1 MVFGMIRD
9 IFDMSFKSLTRQQ
22 VRSLLTLAGVVIG
35 IAAIVCLLS
44 IGEGLTNSVNEQF
57 EQLGTNIVYMLGM
70 NPMNIISTVVDFS
83 DADISWV
90 EGVSGVDYVIP
101 IYSGVG
107 TMQANGMKKNVT
119 IMSMDLDKAGLFE
132 EYGYFD
138 VEEGRELAETDTQG
152 ILVTKELAEKGFD
165 KPLTSKKLVT
175 INNLPYKVVGIQK
188 PLKAVVG
195 NHNPENLVIMSET
208 AFKKFSP
215 NSTPTYLMIV
225 TLSREENS
233 RIADELTEHF
243 ENKYG
248 QRSIFVYTSDQLLER
263 INSIYS
269 IITFFLVGISAI
281 AMIVGGVGIMN
292 AMITSVMEKTK
303 EIGIMKAL
311 GASNYTILM
320 IFIIE
325 AALIG
330 LIGGILGT
338 ILGYALSYAI
348 SFFVSES
355 GMILQ
360 GVINIEITLIGLG
373 FSTIVGVISGYLP
386 ALRAANLDPIESLRY
401 E

>member
-1 MVFGMIRD
+1 MIQD
-9 IFDMSFKSLTRQQ
+9 IFEMSLKSLTRKQI
-22 VRSLLTLAGVVIG
+22 RSFLTLAGVVIG

-44 IGEGLTNSVNEQF
+44 IGQGLTNSVNEQF

-70 NPMNIISTVVDFS
+70 NPLSGTSNTIDFS
-83 DADISWV
+83 DSDISWV
-90 EGVSGVDYVIP
+90 EGVSGVDYVWP
-101 IYSGVG
+101 LYSGVG
-107 TMQANGMKKNVT
+107 TMQTNSVRKNVM
-119 IMSMDLDKAGLFE
+119 ILSMDLDKSSLFE

-138 VEEGRELAETDTQG
+138 VEEGRRIEEGDTQG
-152 ILVTKELAEKGFD
+152 ILITKQLAEDGFD
-165 KPLTSKKLVT
+165 KPLNAKKLVT
-175 INNLPYKVVGIQK
+175 INDLPYKIIGIQK
-188 PLKAVVG
+188 PLKVVVG
-195 NHNPENLVIMSET
+195 DYNPENLILMSES

-225 TLSREENS
+225 TFSREDNS
-233 RIADELTEHF
+233 KIADELTKHF
-243 ENKYG
+243 EDKYG
-248 QRSIFVYTSDQLLER
+248 QRSIYVYTSDQLLDQ
-263 INSIYS
+263 INSIYA
-269 IITFFLVGISAI
+269 IITFFLIGVSAI

-330 LIGGILGT
+330 LIGGAMGT
-338 ILGYALSYAI
+338 ILGYGLSQII

-360 GVINIEITLIGLG
+360 GVISLEITLIGLG

-386 ALRAANLDPIESLRY
+386 ALRAANLDPIEALRY

>member
-1 MVFGMIRD
+1 MIQD
-9 IFDMSFKSLTRQQ
+9 IFEMSLKSLTRQQ
-22 VRSLLTLAGVVIG
+22 IRSFLTLAGVVIG

-44 IGEGLTNSVNEQF
+44 IGQGLTNSVNEQF

-70 NPMNIISTVVDFS
+70 NPLSGTSNTIDFS
-83 DADISWV
+83 DSDISWV
-90 EGVSGVDYVIP
+90 EGVSGVDYVLP
-101 IYSGVG
+101 LYSGVG
-107 TMQANGMKKNVT
+107 TMQANSVRKNVM
-119 IMSMDLDKAGLFE
+119 ILSMDLDKSSLFE

-138 VEEGRELAETDTQG
+138 VEEGRRIEEGDTQG
-152 ILVTKELAEKGFD
+152 ILITKQLAEDGFD
-165 KPLTSKKLVT
+165 KPLNAKKLVT
-175 INNLPYKVVGIQK
+175 INDLPYKIIGIQK
-188 PLKAVVG
+188 PLKVVVG
-195 NHNPENLVIMSET
+195 DYNPENLILMSES

-225 TLSREENS
+225 TFSREDNS
-233 RIADELTEHF
+233 KIADELTKHF
-243 ENKYG
+243 EDKYG
-248 QRSIFVYTSDQLLER
+248 QRSIYVYTSDQLLDQ
-263 INSIYS
+263 INSIYA
-269 IITFFLVGISAI
+269 IITFFLIGVSAI

-330 LIGGILGT
+330 LIGGAMGT
-338 ILGYALSYAI
+338 ILGYGLSQII

-360 GVINIEITLIGLG
+360 GVISLEITLIGLG

-386 ALRAANLDPIESLRY
+386 ALRAANLDPIEALRY

>member
-1 MVFGMIRD
+1 
-9 IFDMSFKSLTRQQ
+9 MSLKSLTRKQI
-22 VRSLLTLAGVVIG
+22 RSFLTLAGVVIG

-44 IGEGLTNSVNEQF
+44 IGQGLTNSVNEQF

-70 NPMNIISTVVDFS
+70 NPLSGTSNTIDFS
-83 DADISWV
+83 DSDISWV
-90 EGVSGVDYVIP
+90 EGVSGVDYVLP
-101 IYSGVG
+101 LYSGVG
-107 TMQANGMKKNVT
+107 TMQTNSVRKNVM
-119 IMSMDLDKAGLFE
+119 ILSMDLDKSSLFE

-138 VEEGRELAETDTQG
+138 VEEGRRIEEGDTQG
-152 ILVTKELAEKGFD
+152 ILITKQLAKDGFD
-165 KPLTSKKLVT
+165 KPLNAKKLVT
-175 INNLPYKVVGIQK
+175 INDLPYKIIGIQK
-188 PLKAVVG
+188 PLKVVVG
-195 NHNPENLVIMSET
+195 DYNPENLILMSES

-225 TLSREENS
+225 TFSREDNS
-233 RIADELTEHF
+233 KIADELTKHF
-243 ENKYG
+243 EDKYG
-248 QRSIFVYTSDQLLER
+248 QRSIYVYTSDQLLDQ
-263 INSIYS
+263 INSIYA
-269 IITFFLVGISAI
+269 IITFFLIGVSAI

-330 LIGGILGT
+330 LIGGAMGT
-338 ILGYALSYAI
+338 ILGYGLSQII

-360 GVINIEITLIGLG
+360 GVISLEITLIGLG

-386 ALRAANLDPIESLRY
+386 ALRAANLDPIEALRY

>member
-1 MVFGMIRD
+1 MIQD
-9 IFDMSFKSLTRQQ
+9 IFEMSLKSLTRKQI
-22 VRSLLTLAGVVIG
+22 RSFLTLAGVVIG

-44 IGEGLTNSVNEQF
+44 IGQGLTNSVNEQF

-70 NPMNIISTVVDFS
+70 NPLSGTSNTIDFS
-83 DADISWV
+83 DSDISWV
-90 EGVSGVDYVIP
+90 EGVSGVDYVLP
-101 IYSGVG
+101 LYSGVG
-107 TMQANGMKKNVT
+107 TMQTNSVRKNVM
-119 IMSMDLDKAGLFE
+119 ILSMDLDKSSLFE

-138 VEEGRELAETDTQG
+138 VEEGRRIEEGDTQG
-152 ILVTKELAEKGFD
+152 ILITKQLAKDGFD
-165 KPLTSKKLVT
+165 KPLNAKKLVT
-175 INNLPYKVVGIQK
+175 INDLPYKIIGIQK
-188 PLKAVVG
+188 PLKVVVG
-195 NHNPENLVIMSET
+195 DYNPENLILMSES

-225 TLSREENS
+225 TFSREDNS
-233 RIADELTEHF
+233 KIADELTKHF
-243 ENKYG
+243 EDKYG
-248 QRSIFVYTSDQLLER
+248 QRSIYVYTSDQLLDQ
-263 INSIYS
+263 INSIYA
-269 IITFFLVGISAI
+269 IITFFLIGVSTI

-330 LIGGILGT
+330 LIGGAMGT
-338 ILGYALSYAI
+338 ILGYGLSQII

-360 GVINIEITLIGLG
+360 GVISLEITLIGLG

-386 ALRAANLDPIESLRY
+386 ALRAANLDPIEALRY

>member
-1 MVFGMIRD
+1 MIQD
-9 IFDMSFKSLTRQQ
+9 IFEMSLKSLTRKQI
-22 VRSLLTLAGVVIG
+22 RSFLTLAGVVIG

-44 IGEGLTNSVNEQF
+44 IGQGLTNSVNEQF

-70 NPMNIISTVVDFS
+70 NPLSGTSNTIDFS
-83 DADISWV
+83 DSDISWV
-90 EGVSGVDYVIP
+90 EGVSGVDYVLP
-101 IYSGVG
+101 LYSGVG
-107 TMQANGMKKNVT
+107 TMQANSVRKNVM
-119 IMSMDLDKAGLFE
+119 ILSMDLDKSSLFE

-138 VEEGRELAETDTQG
+138 VEEGRRIEEGDTQG
-152 ILVTKELAEKGFD
+152 ILITKQLAEDGFD
-165 KPLTSKKLVT
+165 KPLNAKKLVT
-175 INNLPYKVVGIQK
+175 INDLPYKIIGIQK
-188 PLKAVVG
+188 PLKVVVG
-195 NHNPENLVIMSET
+195 DYNPENLILMSES

-225 TLSREENS
+225 TFSREDNS
-233 RIADELTEHF
+233 KIADELTKHF
-243 ENKYG
+243 EDKYG
-248 QRSIFVYTSDQLLER
+248 QRSIYVYTSDQLLDQ
-263 INSIYS
+263 INSIYA
-269 IITFFLVGISAI
+269 IITFFLIGVSAI

-330 LIGGILGT
+330 LIGGAMGT
-338 ILGYALSYAI
+338 ILGYGLSQII

-360 GVINIEITLIGLG
+360 GVISLEITLIGLG

-386 ALRAANLDPIESLRY
+386 ALRAANLDPIEALRY

>member
-1 MVFGMIRD
+1 MIQD
-9 IFDMSFKSLTRQQ
+9 IFEMSLKSLTRQQ
-22 VRSLLTLAGVVIG
+22 IRSFLTLAGVVIG

-44 IGEGLTNSVNEQF
+44 IGQGLTNSVNEQF

-70 NPMNIISTVVDFS
+70 NPLSGTSNTIDFS
-83 DADISWV
+83 DSDISWV
-90 EGVSGVDYVIP
+90 EGVSGVDYVLP
-101 IYSGVG
+101 LYSGVG
-107 TMQANGMKKNVT
+107 TMQTNSVRKNVM
-119 IMSMDLDKAGLFE
+119 ILSMDLDKSSLFE

-138 VEEGRELAETDTQG
+138 VEEGRRIEEGDTQG
-152 ILVTKELAEKGFD
+152 ILITKQLAKDGFD
-165 KPLTSKKLVT
+165 KPLNAKKLVT
-175 INNLPYKVVGIQK
+175 INDLPYKIIGIQK
-188 PLKAVVG
+188 PLKVVVG
-195 NHNPENLVIMSET
+195 DYNPENLILMSES

-225 TLSREENS
+225 TFSREDNS
-233 RIADELTEHF
+233 KIADELTKHF
-243 ENKYG
+243 EDKYG
-248 QRSIFVYTSDQLLER
+248 QRSIYVYTSDQLLDQ
-263 INSIYS
+263 INSIYA
-269 IITFFLVGISAI
+269 IITFFLIGVSAI

-330 LIGGILGT
+330 LIGGAMGT
-338 ILGYALSYAI
+338 ILGYGLSQII

-360 GVINIEITLIGLG
+360 GVISLEITLIGLG

-386 ALRAANLDPIESLRY
+386 ALRAANLDPIETLRY

>member
-1 MVFGMIRD
+1 MIQD
-9 IFDMSFKSLTRQQ
+9 IFEMSLKSLTRKQI
-22 VRSLLTLAGVVIG
+22 RSFLTLAGVVIG

-44 IGEGLTNSVNEQF
+44 IGQGLTNSVNEQF

-70 NPMNIISTVVDFS
+70 NPLSGTSNTIDFS
-83 DADISWV
+83 DSDISWV
-90 EGVSGVDYVIP
+90 EGVSGVDYVLP
-101 IYSGVG
+101 LYSGVG
-107 TMQANGMKKNVT
+107 TMQTNSVRKNVM
-119 IMSMDLDKAGLFE
+119 ILSMDLDKSSLFE

-138 VEEGRELAETDTQG
+138 VEEGRRIEEGDTQG
-152 ILVTKELAEKGFD
+152 ILITKQLAEDGFD
-165 KPLTSKKLVT
+165 KPLNAKKLVT
-175 INNLPYKVVGIQK
+175 INDLPYKIIGIQK
-188 PLKAVVG
+188 PLKVVVG
-195 NHNPENLVIMSET
+195 DYNPENLILMSES

-225 TLSREENS
+225 TFSREDNS
-233 RIADELTEHF
+233 KIADELTKHF
-243 ENKYG
+243 EDKYG
-248 QRSIFVYTSDQLLER
+248 QRSIYVYTSDQLLDQ
-263 INSIYS
+263 INSIYA
-269 IITFFLVGISAI
+269 IITFFLIGVSAI

-330 LIGGILGT
+330 LIGGAMGT
-338 ILGYALSYAI
+338 ILGYGLSQII

-360 GVINIEITLIGLG
+360 GVISLEITLIGLG

-386 ALRAANLDPIESLRY
+386 ALRAANLDPIEALRY

>member
-1 MVFGMIRD
+1 MIQD
-9 IFDMSFKSLTRQQ
+9 IFEMSLKSLTRQQ
-22 VRSLLTLAGVVIG
+22 IRSFLTLAGVVIG

-44 IGEGLTNSVNEQF
+44 IGQGLTNSVNEQF

-70 NPMNIISTVVDFS
+70 NPLSGTSNTIDFS
-83 DADISWV
+83 DSDISWV
-90 EGVSGVDYVIP
+90 EGVSGVDYVLP
-101 IYSGVG
+101 LYSGVG
-107 TMQANGMKKNVT
+107 TMQTNSVRKNVM
-119 IMSMDLDKAGLFE
+119 ILSMDLDKSSLFE

-138 VEEGRELAETDTQG
+138 VEEGRRIEEGDTQG
-152 ILVTKELAEKGFD
+152 ILITKQLAEDGFD
-165 KPLTSKKLVT
+165 KPLNAKKLVT
-175 INNLPYKVVGIQK
+175 INDLPYKIIGIQK
-188 PLKAVVG
+188 PLKVVVG
-195 NHNPENLVIMSET
+195 DYNPENLILMSES

-225 TLSREENS
+225 TFSREDNS
-233 RIADELTEHF
+233 KIADELTKHF
-243 ENKYG
+243 EDKYG
-248 QRSIFVYTSDQLLER
+248 QRSIYVYTSDQLLDQ
-263 INSIYS
+263 INSIYA
-269 IITFFLVGISAI
+269 IITFFLIGVSAI

-330 LIGGILGT
+330 LIGGAMGT
-338 ILGYALSYAI
+338 ILGYGLSQII

-360 GVINIEITLIGLG
+360 GVISLEITLIGLG

-386 ALRAANLDPIESLRY
+386 ALRAANLDPIEALRY

>member
-1 MVFGMIRD
+1 MIQD
-9 IFDMSFKSLTRQQ
+9 IFEMSLKSLTRQQ
-22 VRSLLTLAGVVIG
+22 IRSFLTLAGVVIG

-44 IGEGLTNSVNEQF
+44 IGQGLTNSVNEQF

-70 NPMNIISTVVDFS
+70 NPLSGTSNTIDFS
-83 DADISWV
+83 DSDISWV
-90 EGVSGVDYVIP
+90 EGVSGVDYVLP
-101 IYSGVG
+101 LYSGVG
-107 TMQANGMKKNVT
+107 TMQANSVRKNVM
-119 IMSMDLDKAGLFE
+119 ILSMDLDKSSLFE

-138 VEEGRELAETDTQG
+138 VEEGRRIEEGDTQG
-152 ILVTKELAEKGFD
+152 ILITKQLAEDGFD
-165 KPLTSKKLVT
+165 KPLNAKKLVT
-175 INNLPYKVVGIQK
+175 INDLPYKIIGIQK
-188 PLKAVVG
+188 PLKVVVG
-195 NHNPENLVIMSET
+195 DYNPENLILMSES

-225 TLSREENS
+225 TFSREDNS
-233 RIADELTEHF
+233 KIADELTKHF
-243 ENKYG
+243 EDKYG
-248 QRSIFVYTSDQLLER
+248 QRSIYVYTSDQLLDQ
-263 INSIYS
+263 INSIYA
-269 IITFFLVGISAI
+269 IITFFLIGVSAI

-303 EIGIMKAL
+303 EIGILKAL

-330 LIGGILGT
+330 LIGGAMGT
-338 ILGYALSYAI
+338 ILGYGLSQII

-360 GVINIEITLIGLG
+360 GVISLEITLIGLG

-386 ALRAANLDPIESLRY
+386 ALRAANLDPIEALRY

>member
-1 MVFGMIRD
+1 MIQD
-9 IFDMSFKSLTRQQ
+9 IFEMSLKSLTRKQI
-22 VRSLLTLAGVVIG
+22 RSFLTLAGVVIG

-44 IGEGLTNSVNEQF
+44 IGQGLTNSVNEQF

-70 NPMNIISTVVDFS
+70 NPLSGTSNTIDFS
-83 DADISWV
+83 DSDISWV
-90 EGVSGVDYVIP
+90 EGVSGVDYVLP
-101 IYSGVG
+101 LYSGVG
-107 TMQANGMKKNVT
+107 TMQTNSVRKNVM
-119 IMSMDLDKAGLFE
+119 ILSMDLDKSSLFE

-138 VEEGRELAETDTQG
+138 VEEGRRIEEGDTQG
-152 ILVTKELAEKGFD
+152 ILITKQLAKDGFD
-165 KPLTSKKLVT
+165 KPLNAKKLVT
-175 INNLPYKVVGIQK
+175 INDLPYKIIGIQK
-188 PLKAVVG
+188 PLKVVVG
-195 NHNPENLVIMSET
+195 DYNPENLILMSES

-225 TLSREENS
+225 TFSREDNS
-233 RIADELTEHF
+233 KIADELTKHF
-243 ENKYG
+243 EDKYG
-248 QRSIFVYTSDQLLER
+248 QRSIYVYTSDQLLDQ
-263 INSIYS
+263 INSIYA
-269 IITFFLVGISAI
+269 IITFFLIGVSAI

-330 LIGGILGT
+330 LIGGAMGT
-338 ILGYALSYAI
+338 ILGYGLSQII

-360 GVINIEITLIGLG
+360 GVISLEITLIGLG

-386 ALRAANLDPIESLRY
+386 ALRAANLDPIETLRY

>member
-1 MVFGMIRD
+1 MIQD
-9 IFDMSFKSLTRQQ
+9 IFEMSLKSLTRQQ
-22 VRSLLTLAGVVIG
+22 IRSFLTLAGVVIG

-44 IGEGLTNSVNEQF
+44 IGQGLTNSVNEQF

-70 NPMNIISTVVDFS
+70 NPLSGTSNTIDFS
-83 DADISWV
+83 DSDISWV
-90 EGVSGVDYVIP
+90 EGVSGVDYVLP
-101 IYSGVG
+101 LYSGVG
-107 TMQANGMKKNVT
+107 TMQTNSVRKNVM
-119 IMSMDLDKAGLFE
+119 ILSMDLDKSSLFE

-138 VEEGRELAETDTQG
+138 VEEGRRIEEGDTQG
-152 ILVTKELAEKGFD
+152 ILITKQLAEDGFD
-165 KPLTSKKLVT
+165 KPLNAKKLVT
-175 INNLPYKVVGIQK
+175 INDLPYKIIGIQK
-188 PLKAVVG
+188 PLKVVVG
-195 NHNPENLVIMSET
+195 DYNPENLILMSES

-225 TLSREENS
+225 TFSREDNS
-233 RIADELTEHF
+233 KIADELTKHF
-243 ENKYG
+243 EDKYG
-248 QRSIFVYTSDQLLER
+248 QRSIYVYTSDQLLDQ
-263 INSIYS
+263 INSIYA
-269 IITFFLVGISAI
+269 IITFFLIGVSAI

-303 EIGIMKAL
+303 EIGILKAL

-330 LIGGILGT
+330 LIGGAMGT
-338 ILGYALSYAI
+338 ILGYGLSQII

-360 GVINIEITLIGLG
+360 GVISLEITLIGLG

-386 ALRAANLDPIESLRY
+386 ALRAANLDPIEALRY

>member
-1 MVFGMIRD
+1 MIQD
-9 IFDMSFKSLTRQQ
+9 IFEMSLKSLTRQQ
-22 VRSLLTLAGVVIG
+22 IRSFLTLAGVVIG

-44 IGEGLTNSVNEQF
+44 IGQGLTNSVNEQF

-70 NPMNIISTVVDFS
+70 NPLSGTSNTIDFS
-83 DADISWV
+83 DSDISWV
-90 EGVSGVDYVIP
+90 EGVSGVDYVLP
-101 IYSGVG
+101 LYSGVG
-107 TMQANGMKKNVT
+107 TMQANSVRKNVM
-119 IMSMDLDKAGLFE
+119 ILSMDLDKSSLFE

-138 VEEGRELAETDTQG
+138 VEEGRRIEEGDTQG
-152 ILVTKELAEKGFD
+152 ILITKQLAEDGFD
-165 KPLTSKKLVT
+165 KPLNAKKLVT
-175 INNLPYKVVGIQK
+175 INDLPYKIIGIQK
-188 PLKAVVG
+188 PLKVVVG
-195 NHNPENLVIMSET
+195 DYNPENLILMSES

-225 TLSREENS
+225 TFSREDNS
-233 RIADELTEHF
+233 KIADELTKHF
-243 ENKYG
+243 EDKYG
-248 QRSIFVYTSDQLLER
+248 QRSIYVYTSDQLLDQ
-263 INSIYS
+263 INSIYA
-269 IITFFLVGISAI
+269 IITFFLIGVSAI
-281 AMIVGGVGIMN
+281 AMIVGGIGIMN

-330 LIGGILGT
+330 LIGGAMGT
-338 ILGYALSYAI
+338 ILGYGLSQII

-360 GVINIEITLIGLG
+360 GVISLEITLIGLG

-386 ALRAANLDPIESLRY
+386 ALRAANLDPIEALRY

>member
-1 MVFGMIRD
+1 MIQD
-9 IFDMSFKSLTRQQ
+9 IFEMSLKSLTRQQ
-22 VRSLLTLAGVVIG
+22 IRSFLTLAGVVIG

-44 IGEGLTNSVNEQF
+44 IGQGLTNSVNEQF

-70 NPMNIISTVVDFS
+70 NPLSGTSNTIDFS
-83 DADISWV
+83 DSDISWV
-90 EGVSGVDYVIP
+90 EGVSGVDYVLP
-101 IYSGVG
+101 LYSGVG
-107 TMQANGMKKNVT
+107 TMQTNSVRKNVM
-119 IMSMDLDKAGLFE
+119 ILSMDLDKSSLFE

-138 VEEGRELAETDTQG
+138 VEEGRRIEEGDTQG
-152 ILVTKELAEKGFD
+152 ILITKQLAKDGFD
-165 KPLTSKKLVT
+165 KPLNAKKLVT
-175 INNLPYKVVGIQK
+175 INDLPYKIIGIQK
-188 PLKAVVG
+188 PLKVVVG
-195 NHNPENLVIMSET
+195 DYNPENLILMSES

-225 TLSREENS
+225 TFSREDNS
-233 RIADELTEHF
+233 KIADELTKHF
-243 ENKYG
+243 EDKYG
-248 QRSIFVYTSDQLLER
+248 QRSIYVYTSDQLLDQ
-263 INSIYS
+263 INSIYA
-269 IITFFLVGISAI
+269 IITFFLIGVSAI

-330 LIGGILGT
+330 LIGGAMGT
-338 ILGYALSYAI
+338 ILGYGLSQII

-360 GVINIEITLIGLG
+360 GVISLEITLIGLG

-386 ALRAANLDPIESLRY
+386 ALRAANLDPIEALRY

>member
-1 MVFGMIRD
+1 MIQD
-9 IFDMSFKSLTRQQ
+9 IFEMSLKSLTRKQI
-22 VRSLLTLAGVVIG
+22 RSFLTLAGVVIG

-44 IGEGLTNSVNEQF
+44 IGQGLTNSVNEQF

-70 NPMNIISTVVDFS
+70 NPLSGTSNTIDFS
-83 DADISWV
+83 DSDISWV
-90 EGVSGVDYVIP
+90 EGVSGVDYVLP
-101 IYSGVG
+101 LYSGVG
-107 TMQANGMKKNVT
+107 TMQTNSVRKNVM
-119 IMSMDLDKAGLFE
+119 ILSMDLDKSSLFE

-138 VEEGRELAETDTQG
+138 VEEGRRIEEGDTQG
-152 ILVTKELAEKGFD
+152 ILITKQLAKDGFD
-165 KPLTSKKLVT
+165 KPLNAKKLVT
-175 INNLPYKVVGIQK
+175 INDLPYKIIGIQK
-188 PLKAVVG
+188 PLKVVVG
-195 NHNPENLVIMSET
+195 DYNPENLILMSES

-225 TLSREENS
+225 TFSREDNS
-233 RIADELTEHF
+233 KIADELTKHF
-243 ENKYG
+243 EDKYG
-248 QRSIFVYTSDQLLER
+248 QRSIYVYTSDQLLDQ
-263 INSIYS
+263 INSIYA
-269 IITFFLVGISAI
+269 IITFFLIGVSAI

-330 LIGGILGT
+330 LIGGAMGT
-338 ILGYALSYAI
+338 ILGYGLSQII

-360 GVINIEITLIGLG
+360 GVISLEITLIGLG

-386 ALRAANLDPIESLRY
+386 ALRAANLDPIEALRY

>member
-1 MVFGMIRD
+1 MIQD
-9 IFDMSFKSLTRQQ
+9 IFEMSLKSLTRKQI
-22 VRSLLTLAGVVIG
+22 RSFLTLAGVVIG

-44 IGEGLTNSVNEQF
+44 IGQGLTNSVNEQF

-70 NPMNIISTVVDFS
+70 NPLSGTSNTIDFS
-83 DADISWV
+83 DSDISWV
-90 EGVSGVDYVIP
+90 EGVSGVDYVLP
-101 IYSGVG
+101 LYSGVG
-107 TMQANGMKKNVT
+107 TMQTNSVRKNVM
-119 IMSMDLDKAGLFE
+119 ILSMDLDKSSLFE

-138 VEEGRELAETDTQG
+138 VEEGRRIEEGDTQG
-152 ILVTKELAEKGFD
+152 ILITKQLAEDGFD
-165 KPLTSKKLVT
+165 KPLNAKKLVT
-175 INNLPYKVVGIQK
+175 INDLPYKIIGIQK
-188 PLKAVVG
+188 PLKVVVG
-195 NHNPENLVIMSET
+195 DYNPENLILMSES

-225 TLSREENS
+225 TFSREDNS
-233 RIADELTEHF
+233 KIADELTKHF
-243 ENKYG
+243 EDKYG
-248 QRSIFVYTSDQLLER
+248 QRSIYVYTSDQLLDQ
-263 INSIYS
+263 INSIYA
-269 IITFFLVGISAI
+269 IITFFLIGVSAI

-330 LIGGILGT
+330 LIGGAMGT
-338 ILGYALSYAI
+338 ILGYGLSQII

-360 GVINIEITLIGLG
+360 GVISLEITLIGLG

-386 ALRAANLDPIESLRY
+386 ALRAANLDPIETLRY